1 MVGGP
6 STHVVITWIYT
17 YVKIHRIVTR
27 KEKKST
33 LLYDTKKIKLKD
45 PFGQKFK
52 LFEMILEHLR
62 SSSCLLHQFCLWSFS
77 WCLTQRS
84 KWTMQSCLL
93 GWGWVWVIR
102 KKKFPRRAPF
112 WVRRPRLCPSLLR
125 RPWKNLH
132 LSEPHLVL
140 CLTDVINSYSSFKT
154 LLTVSLLCVA
164 FFLLPNKQI

>member
-140 CLTDVINSYSSFKT
+140 CC
-154 LLTVSLLCVA
+154 SLGFPESEPGA
-164 FFLLPNKQI
+164 QNIY